1 MISLFASAI
10 LGLSA
15 LGVSANSIP
24 NYATPNV
31 IIVQTNENITNV
43 QRHNN
48 RTLLSNDKKSLSL
61 FDKYDI
67 DEYEASR
74 SMDVYI

>member
-24 NYATPNV
+24 NYARRILT
-31 IIVQTNENITNV
+31 I
-43 QRHNN
+43 
-48 RTLLSNDKKSLSL
+48 
-61 FDKYDI
+61 
-67 DEYEASR
+67 
-74 SMDVYI
+74 